1 MLGRVTSTQIGHIFA
16 RVTRAGEASRRP
28 YAEKFDGFGGSQQ
41 SHLKFQIKGTAK
53 AKEKAKEKE
62 KEKEKEKA
70 DPSPLKRVRDD
81 SLVGLS

>member
-1 MLGRVTSTQIGHIFA
+1 MLERVTSTQIGHIFA

-62 KEKEKEKA
+62 KEKA